1 MNRRTLLIG
10 AVAAAAAAAFFL
22 FKPADNAGSKP
33 DKINVGYSKL
43 RISLPVF
50 VAQKKGYFAEQ
61 GLDVALQS
69 FDTAQPLMDALV
81 AGHVDA
87 GGFTAYPIT
96 FKAMQVSGKS
106 LYFAGAMLEDQE
118 HPISMLLRKKGNGIA
133 SVSDLKGKRIG
144 ILPTNAYKAWLEMIL
159 KKNGIQP
166 SEVTI
171 VQVAPPMTVSS
182 FENGTID
189 AAFTNDP
196 AATASVKKGVAEMV
210 TTEALVPKYLWSPY
224 PFGSFN
230 MTKELADGKP
240 ETAQKLVAAL
250 DKAIAFTNA
259 NPQEAESILK
269 EFLPPEQAKI
279 IEDFA
284 DARYALSKDVTNEEM
299 AKLVQSFVELGV
311 LEKPLDLSPLIIRAK

>member
-1 MNRRTLLIG
+1 MNRRILILG
-10 AVAAAAAAAFFL
+10 AVAAAAAAL
-22 FKPADNAGSKP
+22 FVLKPWEKDDPVSNKLT
-33 DKINVGYSKL
+33 VGYSKL

-50 VAQKKGYFAEQ
+50 VAQKKGYFTEQ
-61 GLDVALQS
+61 GLEVSLQS

-106 LYFAGAMLEDQE
+106 FYFAGAMLEDQE
-118 HPISMLLRKKGNGIA
+118 HPISMLLRKKGSGIA
-133 SVSDLKGKRIG
+133 SVADLKGKRIG
-144 ILPTNAYKAWLEMIL
+144 ILPTNAYKAWLEMVL
-159 KKNGIQP
+159 KKNNIQP

-196 AATASVKKGVAEMV
+196 AATASVKKGVAEMI

-230 MTKELADGKP
+230 MTKDLTEGKP
-240 ETAQKLVAAL
+240 EVAQKLAAAL
-250 DKAIAFTNA
+250 DKAIAYTND
-259 NPQEAESILK
+259 NPQEAEAILK
-269 EFLPPEQAKI
+269 EFLPPEQNKI

-284 DARYALSKDVTNEEM
+284 DARYAASKDVTAEEM

-311 LEKPLDLSPLIIRAK
+311 LEKPLDLGPLIFRAK